1 MLRDCDQAAVER
13 ANYLR
18 YLAQGRKGYTE
29 DGFASAEPFFGVC
42 VPRTSLGE
50 ATAEQVWDHHE
61 RRWAIETHCDW
72 LKNGMGLRGL
82 CQRDYCRA
90 QGLAFVCLV
99 ASLVRR
105 ELADLV
111 GGRLPGHTVDEAQ
124 LDACV
129 DFGTAS
135 EEWWKNTLLGYEEM
149 PGYPVQITGEMEM
162 A

>member
-1 MLRDCDQAAVER
+1 MPRDRDQAAVER

-42 VPRTSLGE
+42 VPRASLAD

-61 RRWAIETHCDW
+61 RRWAIETYYDW
-72 LKNGMGLRGL
+72 PENGMGLRGL

-111 GGRLPGHTVDEAQ
+111 GSGGGSPAVPSTRRCSTPAWSRRTSGPGGG
-124 LDACV
+124 DAA
-129 DFGTAS
+129 TARGQS
-135 EEWWKNTLLGYEEM
+135 GGCLI
-149 PGYPVQITGEMEM
+149 P
-162 A
+162 